1 MLIALDDVWLDDI
14 QGRGFPR
21 TLLQLLSR
29 SLMSLAKGV
38 HLRKNDRQKSC
49 HNSSRDIFV
58 CNTNS

>member
-29 SLMSLAKGV
+29 SLMSLASV
-38 HLRKNDRQKSC
+38 RLRKNDRQKSC